1 MDIEAQTLAY
11 SPEQMEVD
19 AGIEVFNQYGALN
32 TLETLSGGDIL
43 KYELVK
49 GLMYDEVYTKLL
61 MNKDKRIFEKNYRDI
76 VTENS
81 KEK

>member
-19 AGIEVFNQYGALN
+19 AGVEIFNKYGPLN

-61 MNKDKRIFEKNYRDI
+61 MNRDI
-76 VTENS
+76 KRYEKS
-81 KEK
+81 YREISMAQMKEK